1 MRSKRLSPFAFFCIA
16 ITAFYL
22 IFTRLVI
29 KTDDGHFLAIMSESG
44 FDLIEWLKLRFET
57 LSGRMTCEFLTMKF
71 LSVPLIFWKITASLI
86 WIFIVWFIIK
96 LIFAFGVRDR
106 SSEIFAV
113 CIPFTVFIGCL
124 NPGAF
129 WFSGSMTY
137 LFPFGA
143 MIAVELPAVFDLLNI
158 QYRRIPFIMLS
169 AVAGLLACSQEQTAA
184 LTVGFY
190 SVLLICLVIGK
201 RLKPYHFVPVP
212 FAAFSTY
219 LLFSA
224 PGMAERMKLETGKF
238 ERFADMNI
246 VEKLFCGLSNYFA
259 FGFMMS
265 AVVLGLL
272 IVLTVIKLN
281 SLYNSKA
288 VKALSYSLSAFAV
301 LSFVGGNA
309 LSLAVNGS
317 IPDKAFEKMFS
328 SGGTNA
334 VNIIIIAVCLVTLLL
349 IVSALIM
356 IMRKQFKVGFS
367 SLLCYVAGVCS
378 AVVVGFSSSVYVS
391 GQRIFFFSELLTLIA
406 CAILFS
412 SAEKDRKTEEVGNIA
427 AVISSAMYLTNCFVW
442 FFLEIPIMG

>member
-1 MRSKRLSPFAFFCIA
+1 M
-16 ITAFYL
+16 
-22 IFTRLVI
+22 
-29 KTDDGHFLAIMSESG
+29 
-44 FDLIEWLKLRFET
+44 
-57 LSGRMTCEFLTMKF
+57 
-71 LSVPLIFWKITASLI
+71 
-86 WIFIVWFIIK
+86 
-96 LIFAFGVRDR
+96 RDR
-106 SSEIFAV
+106 SSKIFAV

-143 MIAVELPAVFDLLNI
+143 MIAVELPAVFELLNI
-158 QYRRIPFIMLS
+158 QYRRIPFIILS

-190 SVLLICLVIGK
+190 SVLMICLAIGK
-201 RLKPYHFVPVP
+201 RLKPYHFAPIP

-238 ERFADMNI
+238 GRFADMNI

-265 AVVLGLL
+265 AVVFGLL

-288 VKALSYSLSAFAV
+288 VKALSYSLSAFSV

-317 IPDKAFEKMFS
+317 ISDKAFEKMFS
-328 SGGTNA
+328 SGETNA

-412 SAEKDRKTEEVGNIA
+412 SAEKDRKTEAVGNIA

>member
-16 ITAFYL
+16 VMALYL

-29 KTDDGHFLAIMSESG
+29 KTDDGHFLAIMSENG

-57 LSGRMTCEFLTMKF
+57 WSGRMTCEFLTMKF

-86 WIFIVWFIIK
+86 WIFIVWFMIK
-96 LIFAFGVRDR
+96 LISAFGVRDR
-106 SSEIFAV
+106 SSEIFVV
-113 CIPFTVFIGCL
+113 CIPFTFFIGCL
-124 NPGAF
+124 NSGAF
-129 WFSGSMTY
+129 WFTGSMFY

-143 MIAVELPAVFDLLNI
+143 MIAVELPAVFDLLHI
-158 QYRRIPFIMLS
+158 QYRRIPFIILS
-169 AVAGLLACSQEQTAA
+169 AMAGLLACSQEQTAA
-184 LTVGFY
+184 LTIGFY
-190 SVLLICLVIGK
+190 SVLLICLAIGK

-238 ERFADMNI
+238 GRFADMNI

-265 AVVLGLL
+265 AVVFGLL
-272 IVLTVIKLN
+272 VVLTVIKLN

-288 VKALSYSLSAFAV
+288 VKALSYSLSAFSV

-309 LSLAVNGS
+309 LSLAANGS

-328 SGGTNA
+328 SGETNA

-391 GQRIFFFSELLTLIA
+391 GQRIFFFSEILTLIA

-412 SAEKDRKTEEVGNIA
+412 SAEKDRKTEAVGNIA
-427 AVISSAMYLTNCFVW
+427 AAISSAMYLTNCFVW

>member
-1 MRSKRLSPFAFFCIA
+1 MRSKKLSTFATFCIA
-16 ITAFYL
+16 ATAFYL

-29 KTDDGHFLAIMSESG
+29 KTDDGHFIAIMSESG

-57 LSGRMTCEFLTMKF
+57 WSGRITCEFLTMKF

-96 LIFAFGVRDR
+96 LISAFGVRDR

-129 WFSGSMTY
+129 WFTGSMFY

-143 MIAVELPAVFDLLNI
+143 MTAVVLPAVFDVLNI
-158 QYRRIPFIMLS
+158 KYRRIPFVILS

-190 SVLLICLVIGK
+190 SVLMLCLAIGK
-201 RLKPYHFVPVP
+201 RLKPYHFAPIP
-212 FAAFSTY
+212 FAVFSTY

-238 ERFADMNI
+238 ERFADMNFF
-246 VEKLFCGLSNYFA
+246 EKLFCGLSNYFA

-265 AVVLGLL
+265 AVVFGLL
-272 IVLTVIKLN
+272 IVLIVIKLN
-281 SLYNSKA
+281 DLYRSKA
-288 VKALSYSLSAFAV
+288 AKALSCLLSAFAV
-301 LSFVGGNA
+301 FSFVGGNV
-309 LSLAVNGS
+309 LSLATNGS

-328 SGGTNA
+328 SGETNA
-334 VNIIIIAVCLVTLLL
+334 VNIIIIAVCFVTLLL
-349 IVSALIM
+349 VVSALIM
-356 IMRKQFKVGFS
+356 IMRKQFKTGFS
-367 SLLCYVAGVCS
+367 ALLCFFAGVCS
-378 AVVVGFSSSVYVS
+378 AVVVGFSSSVYAS

-412 SAEKDRKTEEVGNIA
+412 SAEKDRKTEAVGNVT
-427 AVISSAMYLTNCFVW
+427 AVISTVMCLTNCFVW

>member
-1 MRSKRLSPFAFFCIA
+1 MRSKKLSPFAFFCIA
-16 ITAFYL
+16 VTAFYL

-57 LSGRMTCEFLTMKF
+57 WSGRMTCEFLTMKF
-71 LSVPLIFWKITASLI
+71 LSVPLIFWKITASLT

-96 LIFAFGVRDR
+96 LISAFGVRDR
-106 SSEIFAV
+106 SSEIFVV

-129 WFSGSMTY
+129 WFTGSMFY

-158 QYRRIPFIMLS
+158 QYRRIPFVLLS

-190 SVLLICLVIGK
+190 SVLLICLAIGK
-201 RLKPYHFVPVP
+201 RLKSYHFVPVP

-238 ERFADMNI
+238 GRFADMNI

-265 AVVLGLL
+265 AVVFGLL

-309 LSLAVNGS
+309 LSFAVNGS

-349 IVSALIM
+349 IVFALIM

-367 SLLCYVAGVCS
+367 SLLCYIAGVCS

-391 GQRIFFFSELLTLIA
+391 GQRIFFFSEILTLIA

-412 SAEKDRKTEEVGNIA
+412 SAEKDRKTEAVGNIA

>member
-1 MRSKRLSPFAFFCIA
+1 MRSKKLSSFAFFCIA

-57 LSGRMTCEFLTMKF
+57 LSGRMTCEFLTMNF

-96 LIFAFGVRDR
+96 LISAFGVRDR

-124 NPGAF
+124 NSGAF
-129 WFSGSMTY
+129 WFTGSMFY

-158 QYRRIPFIMLS
+158 QYRRIPFIILS

-184 LTVGFY
+184 LTIGFY
-190 SVLLICLVIGK
+190 SVLMICLAIGK

-238 ERFADMNI
+238 GRFADMNI

-265 AVVLGLL
+265 AVVFGLL

-281 SLYNSKA
+281 SLYNLKA

-309 LSLAVNGS
+309 LSLAANGS

-328 SGGTNA
+328 SDETNA

-356 IMRKQFKVGFS
+356 IIRKQFKVGFS

-412 SAEKDRKTEEVGNIA
+412 SAEKDRKTEAVGNIA

>member
-1 MRSKRLSPFAFFCIA
+1 MRSKKLSPFAFFCIA

-29 KTDDGHFLAIMSESG
+29 KTDDGHFLAIMSENG

-86 WIFIVWFIIK
+86 WIFIVWFMIK
-96 LIFAFGVRDR
+96 LISAFGVRDR

-158 QYRRIPFIMLS
+158 QYRRIPFIILS

-190 SVLLICLVIGK
+190 SVLIICLAIGK
-201 RLKPYHFVPVP
+201 RLKPYHLVPVP

-224 PGMAERMKLETGKF
+224 PGMAERMRLETGKF
-238 ERFADMNI
+238 GRFADMNI

-265 AVVLGLL
+265 AVVFGLL
-272 IVLTVIKLN
+272 VVLTVIKLN

-301 LSFVGGNA
+301 LSFGGGNA
-309 LSLAVNGS
+309 LSLEVNGS

-328 SGGTNA
+328 SGETNA

-412 SAEKDRKTEEVGNIA
+412 SAEKNRKTEAVGNIA

>member
-1 MRSKRLSPFAFFCIA
+1 MRSKKLSPFAFFCIA

-29 KTDDGHFLAIMSESG
+29 KTDDGHFLAIMSENG

-57 LSGRMTCEFLTMKF
+57 WSGRMTCEFLTMKF

-86 WIFIVWFIIK
+86 WIFIVWFMIK
-96 LIFAFGVRDR
+96 LISAFGVRDR
-106 SSEIFAV
+106 SSEIFVV

-124 NPGAF
+124 NSGAF

-158 QYRRIPFIMLS
+158 QYRRIPFIILS

-190 SVLLICLVIGK
+190 SVLMICLAIGK
-201 RLKPYHFVPVP
+201 RLKSHHLVPVP

-224 PGMAERMKLETGKF
+224 PGMAERMRLETGKF

-265 AVVLGLL
+265 AFVFGLL
-272 IVLTVIKLN
+272 VVLTVIKLN

-288 VKALSYSLSAFAV
+288 VKALSYLLSAFAV

-328 SGGTNA
+328 SGETNA
-334 VNIIIIAVCLVTLLL
+334 VNIIIISVCVVTLLL

-412 SAEKDRKTEEVGNIA
+412 SAEKDRKTEAVGNIA
-427 AVISSAMYLTNCFVW
+427 AVISSVMYLTNCFVW

>member
-1 MRSKRLSPFAFFCIA
+1 MRSKKLSPFVFFCIA
-16 ITAFYL
+16 VTAFYM

-96 LIFAFGVRDR
+96 LISAFGVRDR

-124 NPGAF
+124 NSGAF
-129 WFSGSMTY
+129 WFTGSMFY

-158 QYRRIPFIMLS
+158 QYRRIPFIILS

-190 SVLLICLVIGK
+190 FVLMICLAIGK
-201 RLKPYHFVPVP
+201 RLKTYHFVPVP

-224 PGMAERMKLETGKF
+224 PGMAERMKIETGKF
-238 ERFADMNI
+238 GRFADMNI

-265 AVVLGLL
+265 AVVFGLL
-272 IVLTVIKLN
+272 VVLTVIKLN

-288 VKALSYSLSAFAV
+288 VKALSYSLSAFSV

-309 LSLAVNGS
+309 LSFAVNGS

-391 GQRIFFFSELLTLIA
+391 GQRIFFFSEILTLIA

-412 SAEKDRKTEEVGNIA
+412 SAEKDRKTEAVGNIA
-427 AVISSAMYLTNCFVW
+427 AVISSVMYLTNCFVC

>member
-1 MRSKRLSPFAFFCIA
+1 MRSKKLSPFAFFCIA

-29 KTDDGHFLAIMSESG
+29 KTDDGHFLAIMSENG

-57 LSGRMTCEFLTMKF
+57 WSGRMTCEFLTMKF
-71 LSVPLIFWKITASLI
+71 LSVPLIFWKITASLT

-96 LIFAFGVRDR
+96 LISAFGVRDR
-106 SSEIFAV
+106 SSKIFAV

-124 NPGAF
+124 NSGAF
-129 WFSGSMTY
+129 WFTGSMFY

-143 MIAVELPAVFDLLNI
+143 MIAVELPAVFELLNI
-158 QYRRIPFIMLS
+158 QYRRIPFIILS

-190 SVLLICLVIGK
+190 SVLMICLAIGK

-238 ERFADMNI
+238 GRFADMNI

-265 AVVLGLL
+265 AVVFGLL

-288 VKALSYSLSAFAV
+288 VKALSYSLSAFSV

-317 IPDKAFEKMFS
+317 ISDKAFEKMFS
-328 SGGTNA
+328 SGETNA

-412 SAEKDRKTEEVGNIA
+412 SAEKDRKTEAVGNIA

>member
-1 MRSKRLSPFAFFCIA
+1 MRSKKLSSFAFFCIA

-29 KTDDGHFLAIMSESG
+29 KTDDGHFLAIMSENG

-57 LSGRMTCEFLTMKF
+57 WSGRMTCEFLTMKF
-71 LSVPLIFWKITASLI
+71 LSVPLIFWKITASLT

-96 LIFAFGVRDR
+96 LISAFGVRDR
-106 SSEIFAV
+106 SSKIFAV

-124 NPGAF
+124 NSGAF
-129 WFSGSMTY
+129 WFTGSMFY

-143 MIAVELPAVFDLLNI
+143 MIAVELPAVFELLNI
-158 QYRRIPFIMLS
+158 QYRRIPFIILS

-190 SVLLICLVIGK
+190 SVLMICLAIGK
-201 RLKPYHFVPVP
+201 RLKPYHFVSVP

-265 AVVLGLL
+265 AVVFGLL
-272 IVLTVIKLN
+272 VVLTVIKLN

-288 VKALSYSLSAFAV
+288 VKALSYLLSAFSV

-309 LSLAVNGS
+309 LSLAANGS

-328 SGGTNA
+328 SGETNA

-412 SAEKDRKTEEVGNIA
+412 SAEKDRKTEAVGNIA